1 MTIDAVIDKV
11 ESTKQI
17 YKEPPKFKVVVFND
31 DYTPMEFVVE
41 MFMDIF
47 RKSETEAVSLTMKIH
62 NEGRAIAGLYTY
74 EIAEQKIIDG
84 TELARSRGYPLV
96 LKAEKE

>member
-1 MTIDAVIDKV
+1 MTTDTIIEEK
-11 ESTKQI
+11 TTTRQQI
-17 YKEPPKFKVVVFND
+17 KEPSKYKVIILND

>member
-31 DYTPMEFVVE
+31 DYTPMEFVVA
-41 MFMDIF
+41 MLITIF
-47 RKSETEAVSLTMKIH
+47 NYAQEDALKLTLEIH
-62 NEGRAIAGLYTY
+62 NAGKAVVGVYRY
-74 EIAEQKIIDG
+74 EIAEQKIVESTDM
-84 TELARSRGYPLV
+84 ARNHGYPLV
-96 LKAEKE
+96 LKAEAE